1 MRRFPRSLSLFLVFL
16 TWTVPLSA
24 QVRGRIDC
32 NALNSRIL
40 KQAVRYCVELPPGY
54 DANDSKH
61 SLRSYPVL
69 YFLHGLGENEQ
80 TLFNSGGWN
89 LIEDLRQQSKIADF
103 LIVVP
108 DGRRSFFINSADGS
122 VRYSDFFIG
131 EFMPY
136 IEKKYKARS
145 ERATRAITGISMGG
159 YGALRFAFSHP
170 ELFSSVS
177 AQSAALITESPE
189 NLSVA
194 ERAGTSLGSL
204 LGPVFGQPID
214 APHWKENS
222 PFDLARKNQAGL
234 RKLAVSF
241 NCGQEDDFGFEKG
254 AVALHQRL
262 QTEGIP
268 HEYHLYPGNHSIN
281 YFLTHLGETLEFHSR
296 AFGRR

>member
-1 MRRFPRSLSLFLVFL
+1 MRRLSRFLSVFLVFVS
-16 TWTVPLSA
+16 WVVSLSA

-40 KQAVRYCVELPPGY
+40 KQVVRYCVELPPGY
-54 DANDSKH
+54 DANNAQH

-89 LIEDLRQQSKIADF
+89 LIEDLRQQSKIVDF

-136 IEKKYKARS
+136 IEKKYRIRS
-145 ERATRAITGISMGG
+145 ERANRAIAGISMGG
-159 YGALRFAFSHP
+159 YGALRFALAHP
-170 ELFSSVS
+170 DLFSSVS

-194 ERAGTSLGSL
+194 ERAGTSLSSL
-204 LGPVFGQPID
+204 LGPSFGQPIGVQ
-214 APHWKENS
+214 HWKENS
-222 PFDLARKNQAGL
+222 PFELARKNQAGL
-234 RKLAVSF
+234 RKLAIYI
-241 NCGQEDDFGFEKG
+241 NCGQEDDLGFDKG
-254 AVALHQRL
+254 AVALHQEL

-268 HEYHLYPGNHSIN
+268 HEYHLYPGDHSIN
-281 YFLTHLGETLEFHSR
+281 YFLTHLGETLDFHSR